1 LIAFLNEIFKG
12 RRFIVDL
19 VFNKNEYPGE
29 ISMEGVAI
37 FDLTCADENG
47 AQFLIEVQRGKQK
60 YFKQRAV
67 FYGSML
73 ITSQAPKGKRYE

>member
-1 LIAFLNEIFKG
+1 MNTW
-12 RRFIVDL
+12 
-19 VFNKNEYPGE
+19 E

-37 FDLTCADENG
+37 FDLTCADEND

-73 ITSQAPKGKRYE
+73 ITSQAAKGKRYE